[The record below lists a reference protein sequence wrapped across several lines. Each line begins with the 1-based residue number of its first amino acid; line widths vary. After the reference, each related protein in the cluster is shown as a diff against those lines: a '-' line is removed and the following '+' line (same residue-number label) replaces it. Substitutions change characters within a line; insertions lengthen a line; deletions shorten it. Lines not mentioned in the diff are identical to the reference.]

1 MPANL
6 RTLPFIYPRSGTL
19 FLKYLVMIL
28 VSLSIISSVKA
39 EQLGNI
45 QGNTILNTARG
56 IDNYQ
61 FSPDGSWLLYTIKAR
76 SDKPAG
82 TYIRSTDGSGQLIK
96 LPAGLRVYVISPDS
110 SSVSY
115 AMPDK
120 SSGEYQL
127 YNLKV
132 SVPVITT
139 KLNGRYKAVS
149 GIQISSDST
158 TVIYKAI
165 QDNANI
171 YKLYSQAADGSSAVV
186 ELTTKPSV
194 KAHSKRHQRSKFSAR
209 ISRFSFEDTAG
220 VRRQY
225 ARAIDTSG
233 KDITVYSGQ
242 NPFPSETVSD
252 GTTKMYPT
260 EKNNFD
266 SNSSSTV
273 VKEHLSTLL
282 DTIQNLQDNGRLKPY
297 QAGELN
303 KSLNQSLD
311 AIDKNDTWL
320 VFSELRIFTREI
332 KLLLHLGVLSVSE
345 NDVINNIIENIQTE
359 LNKIDQRDSKY
370 KHVS

>member
-6 RTLPFIYPRSGTL
+6 KALPFIYSRGGTL
-19 FLKYLVMIL
+19 FLKCLVMIL
-28 VSLSIISSVKA
+28 ASLNIINSAKA
-39 EQLGNI
+39 EQLENI
-45 QGNTILNTARG
+45 QENTVLNTVRG
-56 IDNYQ
+56 MNNYQ

-76 SDKPAG
+76 NNKPAG

-96 LPAGLRVYVISPDS
+96 LPPGLRVYVISPDS

-127 YNLKV
+127 YKLKI
-132 SVPVITT
+132 SDPVITT
-139 KLNGRYKAVS
+139 KLNGRYRAVS

-165 QDNANI
+165 QDNTNI
-171 YKLYSQAADGSSAVV
+171 YKLYSQAVDGSGAVV

-194 KAHSKRHQRSKFSAR
+194 KAHSNRHQRSKHSAR
-209 ISRFSFEDTAG
+209 ISRFSFEDTDG

-242 NPFPSETVSD
+242 NLFPSETIAD
-252 GTTKMYPT
+252 GTIKTYPT
-260 EKNNFD
+260 ETNNLD

-282 DTIQNLQDNGRLKPY
+282 DTIQNLQDNGLLKPY

-303 KSLNQSLD
+303 KYLNQSLD
-311 AIDKNDTWL
+311 AIDENDTWL
-320 VFSELRIFTREI
+320 VLSELRIFTREI

-359 LNKIDQRDSKY
+359 LNKIDQRD
-370 KHVS
+370 

>member
-6 RTLPFIYPRSGTL
+6 RTLSFIYPRSGTL
-19 FLKYLVMIL
+19 FLKCLVMTL
-28 VSLSIISSVKA
+28 VSLNIINSVKA
-39 EQLGNI
+39 EQLENI
-45 QGNTILNTARG
+45 QRNTILNTVRG

-132 SVPVITT
+132 SDPVITT
-139 KLNGRYKAVS
+139 KLNGRYRAVS
-149 GIQISSDST
+149 GIQVSSDST

-165 QDNANI
+165 QDNTNI
-171 YKLYSQAADGSSAVV
+171 YKLYRQAIDGSGAISVA

-194 KAHSKRHQRSKFSAR
+194 KMHSKRHQRSEQRAR
-209 ISRFSFEDTAG
+209 ISHFSFEDTAG

-225 ARAIDTSG
+225 TRAIDASG

-242 NPFPSETVSD
+242 NLFPSETIAD
-252 GTTKMYPT
+252 GTIKTYPT
-260 EKNNFD
+260 ETNNLD

-282 DTIQNLQDNGRLKPY
+282 DTIQNLQDNGLLKPY

-303 KSLNQSLD
+303 KFLNQSLD
-311 AIDKNDTWL
+311 AIDENDTWL
-320 VFSELRIFTREI
+320 VLSELSIFTREI

-345 NDVINNIIENIQTE
+345 NNVINNIIENIKTE
-359 LNKIDQRDSKY
+359 LNKTNQ
-370 KHVS
+370 

>member
-19 FLKYLVMIL
+19 FLKYLTMIL
-28 VSLSIISSVKA
+28 ISLSIINSVKA
-39 EQLGNI
+39 EQLESI
-45 QGNTILNTARG
+45 QENTVLNTARG
-56 IDNYQ
+56 MNNYQ

-76 SDKPAG
+76 SNKPAS
-82 TYIRSTDGSGQLIK
+82 TYIRSTDSSGQLIK

-110 SSVSY
+110 NSVSY

-132 SVPVITT
+132 SEPVITT
-139 KLNGRYKAVS
+139 KLNGRYRAVS

-165 QDNANI
+165 QDNTNI
-171 YKLYSQAADGSSAVV
+171 YKLYSQAIDGSGAVV
-186 ELTTKPSV
+186 ELTTKPPV
-194 KAHSKRHQRSKFSAR
+194 KAHSKRHQRSKHSAQ

-225 ARAIDTSG
+225 TRAVDTSG
-233 KDITVYSGQ
+233 KYITIYSGQ
-242 NPFPSETVSD
+242 NPFPSETIVDS
-252 GTTKMYPT
+252 TTKTYPT
-260 EKNNFD
+260 EKNNLD

-303 KSLNQSLD
+303 KILNQSFD
-311 AIDKNDTWL
+311 AIDENDIWL
-320 VFSELRIFTREI
+320 VLSELRIFTQEI
-332 KLLLHLGVLSVSE
+332 KFLLHLGILSANE
-345 NDVINNIIENIQTE
+345 NQVINNTIEDIQTE
-359 LNKIDQRDSKY
+359 LNKD
-370 KHVS
+370 